1 MKEWQER
8 LNRSDLTRQLYNFD
22 YFKNIRSNNKLRIIG
37 LFFCVPPYSCIW
49 FNQSDTCYVPP
60 DTHTGAS
67 SKQEFVRVLSLLSD
81 LLSKLIRLVCRTFVL
96 LHTLSRGLR
105 RDRERCTVSLFIC
118 IIMWTVTGQAD
129 YAAPKKRN
137 KFSISNIIHIYKHRR

>member
-37 LFFCVPPYSCIW
+37 LFCPLYSYMW

-60 DTHTGAS
+60 DTHTHTGAS

-118 IIMWTVTGQAD
+118 IIMDCDWTSGLCSPERKQILHLKYYTRIQT
-129 YAAPKKRN
+129 
-137 KFSISNIIHIYKHRR
+137 

>member
-37 LFFCVPPYSCIW
+37 LFCPLYSFIW

-60 DTHTGAS
+60 THTHTGAS

-81 LLSKLIRLVCRTFVL
+81 LLSKLIRLVCVEHLSYCTPSRADSGEIERGVQYLCSYVL
-96 LHTLSRGLR
+96 L
-105 RDRERCTVSLFIC
+105 
-118 IIMWTVTGQAD
+118 WTVTGQAD
-129 YAAPKKRN
+129 YAAPKGN